1 MSFYTFMGAIE
12 QGLVFAL
19 MALGVYITFRIL
31 DFPDLTVDG
40 SLPLGAAASATWI
53 ASGGDPWVSLLI
65 AIFAGMCAGWVTA
78 FLSTKLNILN
88 LLASIITMIALYS
101 INLRV
106 MGRPNITLLTEAT
119 IFTPFEGGALP
130 NHVLYPLFFALLLLV
145 IGVGLG
151 LFLHTERGLSI
162 RATGDNPD
170 MASAQGASTTFNIM
184 LGLALSNGMVALC
197 GALVAQSQGSADVGM
212 GVGTIVA
219 GLASVIIGEAAL
231 HGRTVVR
238 AIIGVVL
245 GSLIYRFS
253 IAVALSV
260 RIGGLALTPSDL
272 NLITSI
278 LVVVALGIP
287 SIKAKLFRPRSSG

>member
-1 MSFYTFMGAIE
+1 MGAIE

-106 MGRPNITLLTEAT
+106 MGRPNITLLTETT